1 MPDGNDYRLINE
13 LARHTGWAHA
23 PATAYATYGVG
34 LFALLALIMYARAWW
49 QRHQQ
54 TAVGAGWAGIAG
66 LIGLAV
72 NQLFVHA
79 LNEPRPYAVM
89 PHALV
94 LIPRSTDPSA
104 PSDHAVVVAAVATG
118 LLLVNRRIGLLTWV
132 LALLMA
138 FTRVYVGAHY
148 PSDVL
153 LGLAE
158 GTLVAILGGYLARP
172 VLTQAWTGI
181 SRTRLAV
188 LVVRPPKPIGQL
200 HR

>member
-1 MPDGNDYRLINE
+1 MPDGNDYRLIND
-13 LARHTGWAHA
+13 LARHTSWAHA
-23 PATAYATYGVG
+23 PAVAYATYGVG
-34 LFALLALIMYARAWW
+34 LFALLALVMYARAWW
-49 QRHQQ
+49 QRDRQKV
-54 TAVGAGWAGIAG
+54 VGAGWAGLAG
-66 LIGLAV
+66 VVGLAL

-79 LNEPRPYAVM
+79 LDEPRPYAVM

-118 LLLVNRRIGLLTWV
+118 LWLVDQRVGLFAWV

-158 GTLVAILGGYLARP
+158 GALVAVLGGYLARP
-172 VLTQAWTGI
+172 VLTRAWTGL
-181 SRTRLAV
+181 SRTRVAA
-188 LVVRPPKPIGQL
+188 LVVRPRGSIAQPQ
-200 HR
+200 R

>member
-1 MPDGNDYRLINE
+1 MPDGNDYRLIND
-13 LARHTGWAHA
+13 LARHTDWAHA
-23 PATAYATYGVG
+23 PAIAFATYGVG
-34 LFALLALIMYARAWW
+34 LFALLALVMFARAWW
-49 QRHQQ
+49 QRDQRSL
-54 TAVGAGWAGIAG
+54 VGAGWAGLAG
-66 LIGLAV
+66 LVALAV
-72 NQLFVHA
+72 NQLFVHL

-118 LLLVNRRIGLLTWV
+118 LLLVNRRIGLFAWL

-153 LGLAE
+153 LGLIE
-158 GTLVAILGGYLARP
+158 GTLIAILGGYLARP
-172 VLTQAWTGI
+172 VLNHTYTWI

-188 LVVRPPKPIGQL
+188 LVARPPERAAQPQ
-200 HR
+200 R